1 MNDHHDLKPVGGRLI
16 SWPTIFFGFF
26 AFICVIV
33 IVKRLILGLGP
44 VTNLNGGYPWG
55 IWIAFDLLVGTGFA
69 CGGWAL
75 AWAVYIFNKGEY
87 HPLVR
92 PALLASLFGYALG
105 GLSITMDI
113 GRWWNMPYFFIP
125 GHFNPNSVLFET
137 AVCMT
142 IYLGVLVLEFAPAL
156 LEKLGMKIPLKV
168 LNRILFAVIALGALL
183 PAMHQSSMG
192 SLFITAGHKIH
203 PLWQTY
209 EFLPVFSL
217 LGALI
222 MGFSIVVFEGAIVA
236 AGMKG
241 RMPDEK
247 PLFNRLFTFIQV
259 LVGMFIVMRLH
270 AINLDHKWDY
280 VFAGDLYSWLFV
292 AELVLLALPVIFM
305 KRIQKSAPWMFAAAT
320 SLLIGAAMY
329 RIDLAIVAYYP
340 GDGYTYFP
348 SIEEILLSFG
358 LVAIE
363 VVGYILLIKL
373 LPVLPGAATSKRIHD
388 EQSLSG
394 AEQK

>member
-16 SWPTIFFGFF
+16 NWPIVFFGFF
-26 AFICVIV
+26 AFVCVIV
-33 IVKRLILGLGP
+33 IIKRLVLGLGP

-75 AWAVYIFNKGEY
+75 AWAVYVFNKGEY

-142 IYLGVLVLEFAPAL
+142 IYLAVLVMEFAPAL
-156 LEKLGMKIPLKV
+156 LEKMGLKIPLRI
-168 LNRILFAVIALGALL
+168 LNKILFAVIALGALL

-209 EFLPVFSL
+209 EFLPFFAL

-241 RMPDEK
+241 RLPDEV
-247 PLFNRLFTFIQV
+247 PLFNRLFTFIQI
-259 LVGMFIVMRLH
+259 LVGMFVILRLH
-270 AINLDHKWDY
+270 AINLSDKWEY
-280 VFAGDLYSWLFV
+280 VWAGDLYSWLFI
-292 AELVLLALPVIFM
+292 AELALIALPVMFI
-305 KRIQKSAPWMFAAAT
+305 KRIKNNAPAMFTAAT
-320 SLLIGAAMY
+320 ALLIGAAMY
-329 RIDLAIVAYYP
+329 RIDLAVVAYNP

-363 VVGYILLIKL
+363 VVGYIVIIKL
-373 LPVLPGAATSKRIHD
+373 LPVLPGAATTNRIQQ
-388 EQSLSG
+388 ESLSG
-394 AEQK
+394 SENK

>member
-1 MNDHHDLKPVGGRLI
+1 MNDHTESKALGGRLAT
-16 SWPTIFFGFF
+16 WPVIFFGFF
-26 AFICVIV
+26 AFVCVIV
-33 IVKRLILGLGP
+33 IIKRLILGLGP

-55 IWIAFDLLVGTGFA
+55 IWIGFDLLVGTGFA

-87 HPLVR
+87 HALVR

-105 GLSITMDI
+105 GLSIMMDI

-125 GHFNPNSVLFET
+125 GYFNTSSVLFET

-142 IYLGVLVLEFAPAL
+142 IYMVVLVIEFAPAL
-156 LEKLGMKIPLKV
+156 LERMGLKIPLKV
-168 LNRILFAVIALGALL
+168 LNKILFAVIALGALL

-192 SLFITAGHKIH
+192 SLFISAGHKIH
-203 PLWQTY
+203 PLWQNY
-209 EFLPVFSL
+209 EFLPLFAL

-222 MGFSIVVFEGAIVA
+222 MGFSIVVFEGALVA
-236 AGMKG
+236 AGLKG
-241 RMPDEK
+241 RLPDER
-247 PLFNRLFTFIQV
+247 PLFNRLITFVQI
-259 LVGMFIVMRLH
+259 LVGMFIVLRLH
-270 AINLDHKWDY
+270 AVNLGGKWDY
-280 VFAGDLYSWLFV
+280 VFAGDLYSWLFF
-292 AELVLLALPVIFM
+292 AEIALMAWPAIVI
-305 KRIQKSAPWMFAAAT
+305 KHIRNSAPLLFTAAT

-348 SIEEILLSFG
+348 SLEEVLLSFG

-363 VVGYILLIKL
+363 VVGYIVLIKL
-373 LPVLPGAATSKRIHD
+373 LPVLPGAATSNRIHK
-388 EQSLSG
+388 E
-394 AEQK
+394 A

>member
-1 MNDHHDLKPVGGRLI
+1 MSNHSQLKPVGGRILN
-16 SWPTIFFGFF
+16 WPVLFFGFF

-33 IVKRLILGLGP
+33 IFKRLLLGLGG

-75 AWAVYIFNKGEY
+75 AWAVYVFNKGEY

-105 GLSITMDI
+105 GLSIMMDI

-142 IYLGVLVLEFAPAL
+142 IYIGVLALEFAPAL
-156 LEKLGMKIPLKV
+156 LEKLGLKIPLSI
-168 LNRILFAVIALGALL
+168 LNKILFAVIALGALL

-209 EFLPVFSL
+209 EFLPFFAL

-241 RMPDEK
+241 RHPDER
-247 PLFNRLFTFIQV
+247 PLFNRLFTFIQI
-259 LVGMFIVMRLH
+259 LVGMFVILRLH
-270 AINLDHKWDY
+270 AINLTDKWDY
-280 VFAGDLYSWLFV
+280 VFAGDLYSWLFII
-292 AELVLLALPVIFM
+292 ELLLIAVPVILI
-305 KRIQKSAPWMFAAAT
+305 KRLKNNAAAMFAAAIA
-320 SLLIGAAMY
+320 LLIGAAMY
-329 RIDLAIVAYYP
+329 RIDLAIVAYDP
-340 GDGYTYFP
+340 GVGYTYFP
-348 SIEEILLSFG
+348 SVEEILLSFG

-363 VVGYILLIKL
+363 VVGYIVIIKL
-373 LPVLPGAATSKRIHD
+373 LPVLPGAATTNRIHKK
-388 EQSLSG
+388 
-394 AEQK
+394 A